1 MGHEINWVPID
12 WIKSLELQGIGLD
25 QKSFEVYWGISQTI
39 INKSTNSK
47 EDRNRGEM
55 EQWKTGQIKSR

>member
-12 WIKSLELQGIGLD
+12 WIKSLELQVIGLD

-47 EDRNRGEM
+47 EETEEKWNNEKQD
-55 EQWKTGQIKSR
+55 K